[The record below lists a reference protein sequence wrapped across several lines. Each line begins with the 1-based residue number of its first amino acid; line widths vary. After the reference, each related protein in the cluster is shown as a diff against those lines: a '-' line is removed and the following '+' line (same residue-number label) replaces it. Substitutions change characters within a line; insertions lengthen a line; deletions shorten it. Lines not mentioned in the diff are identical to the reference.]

1 MPTSKQITVTTTPT
15 VLVPAN
21 IADQTAL
28 VHATDNAL
36 FIGGS
41 DLTTANGY
49 VVDHK
54 DKLTVQVGD
63 HEGLYGVVSSG
74 TTVVS
79 VLYQVN

>member
-1 MPTSKQITVTTTPT
+1 MPTSRQITVTTTPT

-28 VHATDNAL
+28 VHATNDAL
-36 FIGGS
+36 FIGGA

-49 VVDHK
+49 RVDNK
-54 DKLTVQVGD
+54 DKITVQVGD
-63 HEGLYGVVSSG
+63 HEGLYGVVTSG
-74 TTVVS
+74 TTTVS

>member
-1 MPTSKQITVTTTPT
+1 MPTSRQVTITTTPT
-15 VLVPAN
+15 IIVPAN

-28 VHATDNAL
+28 LHASNDAL

-49 VVDHK
+49 LVDHK
-54 DKLTVQVGD
+54 DKLTIHVGD
-63 HEGLYGVVSSG
+63 HECLYGVVSSG
-74 TTVVS
+74 TNTVS

>member
-28 VHATDNAL
+28 VHATNNAL

-54 DKLTVQVGD
+54 DKITVQVGD

-74 TTVVS
+74 TTTVS

>member
-1 MPTSKQITVTTTPT
+1 MPTSRQVTITTTPT
-15 VLVPAN
+15 VIVPSD

-28 VHATDNAL
+28 LHATNSAL

-41 DLTTANGY
+41 DLTTSNGY
-49 VVDHK
+49 LVDHK
-54 DKLTVQVGD
+54 DKLTIPVGD

-74 TTVVS
+74 TTTVS

>member
-1 MPTSKQITVTTTPT
+1 MPSSRQVTITTTPT
-15 VLVPAN
+15 IIVPAN

-28 VHATDNAL
+28 LHATNNNL

-49 VVDHK
+49 LVDHK
-54 DKLTVQVGD
+54 DKLTIQVGD
-63 HEGLYGVVSSG
+63 HEGLYGVVTSG
-74 TTVVS
+74 TTTVS

>member
-15 VLVPAN
+15 ILVPAN

-28 VHATDNAL
+28 LHATNSAL

-54 DKLTVQVGD
+54 DKITVQVGD

-74 TTVVS
+74 TTTVS

>member
-1 MPTSKQITVTTTPT
+1 MPTSRQVTITTTPT
-15 VLVPAN
+15 IIVPAN

-28 VHATDNAL
+28 LHATNDDL

-49 VVDHK
+49 LVDHK
-54 DKLTVQVGD
+54 DKLTIQVGD

-74 TTVVS
+74 TTTVS

>member
-1 MPTSKQITVTTTPT
+1 MPTSRQVTITTTPT
-15 VLVPAN
+15 IIVPAN

-28 VHATDNAL
+28 LHATNNAL

-49 VVDHK
+49 LVDHK
-54 DKLTVQVGD
+54 DKLTIQVGD
-63 HEGLYGVVSSG
+63 HEGLYGVVSTG
-74 TTVVS
+74 TTTVS

>member
-1 MPTSKQITVTTTPT
+1 MPSTSQKTVTTTAAI
-15 VLVPAN
+15 VVPAQ
-21 IADQTAL
+21 IGDQSVYLHSSSGTIY
-28 VHATDNAL
+28 
-36 FIGGS
+36 IGGA

-63 HEGLYGVVSSG
+63 HEGLYGVVNSG
-74 TTVVS
+74 TTTVS

>member
-1 MPTSKQITVTTTPT
+1 MPTSRQVTITTTPT
-15 VLVPAN
+15 IIVPAN

-28 VHATDNAL
+28 LHATNNNL

-49 VVDHK
+49 LVDHK
-54 DKLTVQVGD
+54 DKLTIQVGD
-63 HEGLYGVVSSG
+63 HEGLYGVVTSG
-74 TTVVS
+74 TTTVS

>member
-1 MPTSKQITVTTTPT
+1 MPTSRQITVTTTPT

-28 VHATDNAL
+28 VHATNDL
-36 FIGGS
+36 LYIGGA

-49 VVDHK
+49 LVDSK
-54 DKLTVQVGD
+54 DKITVQVGD
-63 HEGLYGVVSSG
+63 HEGLYGIVASG
-74 TTVVS
+74 TTSVS

>member
-1 MPTSKQITVTTTPT
+1 MPTSRQVTITTTPT
-15 VLVPAN
+15 IIVPAN

-28 VHATDNAL
+28 LHATNDAL

-49 VVDHK
+49 LVDHK
-54 DKLTVQVGD
+54 DKLTIQVGD

-74 TTVVS
+74 TTTVS

>member
-1 MPTSKQITVTTTPT
+1 MPTSRQVTITTTPT
-15 VLVPAN
+15 VIVPAN

-28 VHATDNAL
+28 LHATNNNL

-49 VVDHK
+49 LVDHK
-54 DKLTVQVGD
+54 DKLTIQVGD
-63 HEGLYGVVSSG
+63 HEGLYGVVASG
-74 TTVVS
+74 TTTVS

>member
-1 MPTSKQITVTTTPT
+1 MPTSKQVTVTTTPT

-28 VHATDNAL
+28 IHATNNNL
-36 FIGGS
+36 YIGGS

-49 VVDHK
+49 LVDHK
-54 DKLTVQVGD
+54 DKLTIQVGD

-74 TTVVS
+74 TTTVS

>member
-1 MPTSKQITVTTTPT
+1 MPTSRQVTITTTPT
-15 VLVPAN
+15 IIVPAN

-28 VHATDNAL
+28 LHATNNEL

-41 DLTTANGY
+41 DLTTGNGY
-49 VVDHK
+49 LVDHK
-54 DKLTVQVGD
+54 DKLTIQVGD
-63 HEGLYGVVSSG
+63 HEGLYGVVASG

>member
-1 MPTSKQITVTTTPT
+1 MPTSRQVTITTTPT
-15 VLVPAN
+15 IIVPAN

-28 VHATDNAL
+28 LHATNDAL

-49 VVDHK
+49 LVDHK
-54 DKLTVQVGD
+54 DKLTIQVGD
-63 HEGLYGVVSSG
+63 HEGLYGVVSTG
-74 TTVVS
+74 TTTVS

>member
-1 MPTSKQITVTTTPT
+1 MPTSRQITVTTTPT

-28 VHATDNAL
+28 VHATNDAL

-49 VVDHK
+49 HVDSK
-54 DKLTVQVGD
+54 DKITVQVGD
-63 HEGLYGVVSSG
+63 HEGLYGVVASG
-74 TTVVS
+74 STSVS

>member
-1 MPTSKQITVTTTPT
+1 MPTSRQITVTTTPT

-28 VHATDNAL
+28 LHATNAEL

-49 VVDHK
+49 LVDNK
-54 DKLTVQVGD
+54 DKLTIPVGD

-74 TTVVS
+74 TAVVS

>member
-1 MPTSKQITVTTTPT
+1 MPTSRQVTITTTPT
-15 VLVPAN
+15 VIVPAD

-28 VHATDNAL
+28 LHATNSAL

-41 DLTTANGY
+41 DVTTSNGY
-49 VVDHK
+49 LVDHK
-54 DKLTVQVGD
+54 DKLTIPVGD

-74 TTVVS
+74 TTSVS

>member
-1 MPTSKQITVTTTPT
+1 MPTSRQITVTTTPT

-28 VHATDNAL
+28 VHATNDVL

-41 DLTTANGY
+41 DVTTANGY
-49 VVDHK
+49 LMDSK
-54 DKLTVQVGD
+54 DKITVQVGD
-63 HEGLYGVVSSG
+63 HEGLYGVVTSG
-74 TTVVS
+74 TTSVS

>member
-1 MPTSKQITVTTTPT
+1 MPTSRQVTITTTPT
-15 VLVPAN
+15 IIVPAN

-28 VHATDNAL
+28 LHATNNAL

-49 VVDHK
+49 LVDHK
-54 DKLTVQVGD
+54 DKLTIQVGD

-74 TTVVS
+74 TTTVS

>member
-1 MPTSKQITVTTTPT
+1 MPTSKQIIVTTTPT